1 VEIEMR
7 RTLLL
12 TIPFLSLAACAPP
25 PAAPMTDC
33 ARVASWVQAAIQT
46 KDAPPA
52 DGSQDEAYEAAVA
65 QKKKVQD
72 ALTEH
77 ERKFAES
84 LQTKLNNPGP
94 QDYAA
99 IYALCR
105 KWESGN
111 Y

>member
-1 VEIEMR
+1 MR
-7 RTLLL
+7 SILMLPVVVL
-12 TIPFLSLAACAPP
+12 GIAGCAPP
-25 PAAPMTDC
+25 PPATDC
-33 ARVASWVQAAIQT
+33 AKVTTWIQASIRT
-46 KDAPPA
+46 KDVPPA
-52 DGSQDEAYEAAVA
+52 DGSKDQEYEAAVA
-65 QKKKVQD
+65 DKRRIQD
-72 ALTEH
+72 AFTEH

-84 LQTKLNNPGP
+84 LQTKLNDPGP

>member
-1 VEIEMR
+1 MR
-7 RTLLL
+7 AILPLPVVVL
-12 TIPFLSLAACAPP
+12 GLAACAPP
-25 PAAPMTDC
+25 PAAPATDC
-33 ARVASWVQAAIQT
+33 ARVAAWIQAAIQT
-46 KDAPPA
+46 RDAPPE
-52 DGSQDEAYEAAVA
+52 DGSKDQEYEAAVA
-65 QKKKVQD
+65 EKKKVQD
-72 ALTEH
+72 ALTAH

-84 LQTKLNNPGP
+84 LQTKLNAPGP

>member
-1 VEIEMR
+1 MR
-7 RTLLL
+7 TMPPL
-12 TIPFLSLAACAPP
+12 TILILAVAACAPP
-25 PAAPMTDC
+25 PQAADC
-33 ARVASWVQAAIQT
+33 ARVTTWIQASIQT
-46 KDAPPA
+46 QNAPPE
-52 DGSQDEAYEAAVA
+52 DGSKDQEYEAAVA
-65 QKKKVQD
+65 EKRKLQD
-72 ALTEH
+72 ALSEH

-94 QDYAA
+94 QDYAL